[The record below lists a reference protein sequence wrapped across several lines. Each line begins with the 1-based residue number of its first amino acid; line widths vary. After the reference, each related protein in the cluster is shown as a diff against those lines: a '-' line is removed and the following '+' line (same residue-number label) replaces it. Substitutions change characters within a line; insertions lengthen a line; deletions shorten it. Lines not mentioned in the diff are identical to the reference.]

1 MTHTRTA
8 SELRVALL
16 AGGDSAEREVSL
28 RSGTAVAEALT
39 AAGHQVT
46 SIDPAECE
54 LAQLDWSR
62 FDVCFLALHGGAG
75 EDGRI
80 QQLLEQ
86 LGVPYTCSGP
96 EACRL
101 AMSKSA
107 SKERFVERRVP
118 TPPFVLIEPEVS
130 AAEVAPLVAHLSYP
144 LMVKPD
150 GQGSSLGLSIA
161 DRPSDL
167 ARSVGE
173 AREFDSRVIIE
184 PLIRGREFTAAVI
197 DDRPL
202 PLVEIVSPA
211 RVFSYEAKYLSSLTE
226 YRLDFKLPAK
236 QRAEIVHAAV
246 AAARALGTTGL
257 ARVDIMLS
265 HEGGVWVLEVNT
277 IPGLTARSLAPQAAL
292 EAGLDMTALCD
303 LLVRQALVTVGA
315 S

>member
-1 MTHTRTA
+1 MSNPRTGA
-8 SELRVALL
+8 ELRIALL

-28 RSGTAVAEALT
+28 RSGVAVAEALT
-39 AAGHQVT
+39 ASGHLVT

-54 LAQLDWSR
+54 LEQFDWDQ

-80 QQLLEQ
+80 QQVLEG
-86 LGVPYTCSGP
+86 LGVPYTGSGP

-107 SKERFVERRVP
+107 SKQRFAERRVP
-118 TPPFVLIEPEVS
+118 TPPFVLIGPDDSLDDLAGKVQD
-130 AAEVAPLVAHLSYP
+130 LNFP

-161 DRPSDL
+161 DAPTDL
-167 ARSVGE
+167 ARSVAE
-173 AREFDSRVIIE
+173 ARKLDQQVIVE
-184 PLIRGREFTAAVI
+184 SLIRGREFTAAMI

-226 YRLDFKLPAK
+226 YRLDFKLPPK

-246 AAARALGTTGL
+246 AAGQALGTAGL
-257 ARVDIMLS
+257 ARVDIMLAHDGS
-265 HEGGVWVLEVNT
+265 VWVLEVNT

-292 EAGLDMTALCD
+292 AAGLDMAALCD
-303 LLVRQALVTVGA
+303 LLVRQALVAVGA
-315 S
+315 L